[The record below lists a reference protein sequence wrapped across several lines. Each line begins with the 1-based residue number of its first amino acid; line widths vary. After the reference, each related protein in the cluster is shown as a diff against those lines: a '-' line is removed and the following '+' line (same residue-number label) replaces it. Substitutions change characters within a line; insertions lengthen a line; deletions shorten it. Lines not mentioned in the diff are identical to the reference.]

1 MVEWLYADD
10 QGDLRRAFTAW
21 LKRVWTPRQ
30 APEEEWQPFER
41 LEELQEVY
49 DMLQERTSQWPQRWK
64 QEGLHEGRQEGL
76 HEGLHEGRREGRQE
90 ALHETA
96 RNLMRTTNLDDAAIA
111 RATGLSIEEITSL
124 RNEM

>member
-64 QEGLHEGRQEGL
+64 QEGLHEGRQEG
-76 HEGLHEGRREGRQE
+76 RKE
-90 ALHETA
+90 ALYETA
-96 RNLMRTTNLDDAAIA
+96 RNLMRTTHLDDAAIA
-111 RATGLSIEEITSL
+111 SATGLPIEDITSL
-124 RNEM
+124 RNGM